1 MFSRYGEI
9 LALPGAR
16 HFFWWGLVARIQMG
30 MTGLSTFL
38 LVQIEYGSYA
48 TAGLVVAV
56 LAVGFA
62 VLSPQ
67 VSRLVDNYGQAR
79 VLRPGFAIAI
89 AARVALVIAAI
100 NEAPVWVLIVT
111 VAFFGTAGT
120 QSTLSR
126 ARWTHVVPDK
136 HALNSAF
143 SLESSLEEVLFI
155 SGPALATVLATQ
167 VGSWVPSVVA
177 VSTMAVGGY
186 VFLSLRETEPPA
198 RKASSTN
205 SGWALP
211 QVTKARKRG
220 ALRGHLLATT
230 PALVITS
237 IIFATQGALFASA
250 DASTVAFAEE
260 LGLKAW
266 SGPVLALFALGSLC
280 GGLLYGTR
288 VWNGS
293 LASRLLWGVTASG
306 LGAMSFWLAPNLV
319 VLGAL
324 MFITGLAIAPTMAVG
339 DGVVHALVPRN
350 RVTEGMSWTRVGMDA
365 GIAAGAWGAG
375 TLIDSQGAQGGFV
388 VVAIAGAVGIVLMA
402 ASWRYLRNKRAYEEH
417 VSLDPEPN
425 GAIT

>member
-1 MFSRYGEI
+1 MFSRYRDI
-9 LALPGAR
+9 LALPGAKA
-16 HFFWWGLVARIQMG
+16 FFWWGLVARIQMG
-30 MTGLSTFL
+30 MTGLATFL

-56 LAVGFA
+56 LALGFA
-62 VLSPQ
+62 FISPQ
-67 VSRLVDNYGQAR
+67 VSRLVDTYGQAR

-89 AARVALVIAAI
+89 VARVGLVLAAL
-100 NEAPVWVLIVT
+100 NQAPVWVLIAIVPFL
-111 VAFFGTAGT
+111 AAAGT

-155 SGPALATVLATQ
+155 SGPALATILATQ
-167 VGSWVPSVVA
+167 VASWVPSIVA
-177 VSTMAVGGY
+177 VTTMAIGGY
-186 VFLSLRETEPPA
+186 VFLSLRDTEPPA
-198 RKASSTN
+198 RKASGTAS
-205 SGWALP
+205 P
-211 QVTKARKRG
+211 QSSQPAPKGRRKG

-250 DASTVAFAEE
+250 DASTVALAEE

-266 SGPVLALFALGSLC
+266 SGPVLAVFALGSLT

-306 LGAMSFWLAPNLV
+306 LGAMTFWLAPNLV

-375 TLIDSQGAQGGFV
+375 TLIDSRGAVGGFT

-402 ASWRYLRNKRAYEEH
+402 SSWRYLRNKRAYEEQ
-417 VSLDPEPN
+417 VSLDPEPT
-425 GAIT
+425 AA

>member
-1 MFSRYGEI
+1 MFSRYSEI

-205 SGWALP
+205 SGRALP
-211 QVTKARKRG
+211 PVAKSRKRG

-237 IIFATQGALFASA
+237 IIFVTQGALFASA

-266 SGPVLALFALGSLC
+266 SGPVLAVFALGSLC

>member
-1 MFSRYGEI
+1 MFSRYRDI
-9 LALPGAR
+9 LALPGAKS
-16 HFFWWGLVARIQMG
+16 FFWWGLIARIQMG

-48 TAGLVVAV
+48 SAGLVVAI
-56 LAVGFA
+56 LAIGFA
-62 VLSPQ
+62 IISPQ
-67 VSRLVDNYGQAR
+67 ISRLVDNYGQAR

-89 AARVALVIAAI
+89 AARVALVVAAI
-100 NEAPVWVLIVT
+100 NQAPIWVLLAIVP
-111 VAFFGTAGT
+111 FFGLAGT

-126 ARWTHVVPDK
+126 ARWTHIVPDK

-155 SGPALATVLATQ
+155 SGPALATILATQ
-167 VGSWVPSVVA
+167 VGSWVPSA
-177 VSTMAVGGY
+177 IAAATMALGGY
-186 VFLSLRETEPPA
+186 VFLSLKDTEPPA
-198 RKASSTN
+198 RKASMAASN
-205 SGWALP
+205 AQPVRVAPRG
-211 QVTKARKRG
+211 RRRG

-237 IIFATQGALFASA
+237 IIFATQGALFSSA

-266 SGPVLALFALGSLC
+266 SGPVLAVFALGSLT

-293 LASRLLWGVTASG
+293 LASRLLWGVTVSG
-306 LGAMSFWLAPNLV
+306 LGGMSFWLAPNLA
-319 VLGAL
+319 VLGVL
-324 MFITGLAIAPTMAVG
+324 MFLTGLTIAPTMAVG

-375 TLIDSQGAQGGFV
+375 HLIDSHGSQGGFT

-402 ASWRYLRNKRAYEEH
+402 FSWQYLRNKRAYDEQ
-417 VSLDPEPN
+417 VSLDASP
-425 GAIT
+425 AA